1 MVMAVGNDEF
11 CIKCMEWR
19 EYDNKGR
26 CKICKN
32 LIHKIKNNKISREML
47 NEYDLESSFENEEN
61 NSEE

>member
-19 EYDNKGR
+19 EYDYYGR

-32 LIHKIKNNKISREML
+32 LIHKKKSKIPREIF
-47 NEYDLESSFENEEN
+47 NDYDLESSFENEEN
-61 NSEE
+61 NSEEE

>member
-32 LIHKIKNNKISREML
+32 LIHKFKNSNISKEML
-47 NEYDLESSFENEEN
+47 EDYDLESSFENEEDI
-61 NSEE
+61 SEE